1 MDEQHSYD
9 LIAAI
14 QQVFGVRQADVRLVH
29 APLRI
34 CPLGAHIDHQLG
46 LVTGMTIDTPIRL
59 AYVPNPRGQ
68 VRIHSLNFAPAVA
81 FSLDD
86 VPPKGD
92 PLWANYVRGAVESL
106 QQRFTLRYGIDG
118 VVAGEMPIGGLS
130 SSAAVGV
137 AYLLALE
144 DVNELTVTPLE
155 NVEFDRYIE
164 NEYIGL
170 NNGIL
175 DQSVILLSDRR
186 HLTYLD
192 CESVDV
198 SRIPS
203 PLDADDF
210 DIVVAFSGL
219 TRSLV
224 NTDYNQRVS
233 QCQTAA
239 GHLLEWAGEPV
250 PPSPVL
256 RMISPEVF
264 GDYEDRLGKP
274 LDQRAR
280 HFFTEMER
288 VRDGV
293 AAWEAGNLDAFGQ
306 LMAASGHSSIV
317 NYECGSPH
325 LISLYEILNDCS
337 GVYGARFSGAGFRGA
352 CIGLSDPAQRE
363 AIVEAVH
370 REYPARHPEMQGRF
384 NVFFCKPDGSAQHVP
399 MIKSDRSSAGDG

>member
-1 MDEQHSYD
+1 MEENKKQSYELVATLQH
-9 LIAAI
+9 
-14 QQVFGVRQADVRLVH
+14 VFGADRANVHLVH

-46 LVTGMTIDTPIRL
+46 LVTGMTLDTPILL
-59 AYVPNPRGQ
+59 AYVPNQEGQ
-68 VRIHSLNFAPAVA
+68 VRVHSLNFAPPVA
-81 FSLDD
+81 FDIDD

-92 PLWANYVRGAVESL
+92 PLWANYVRGAVVSL
-106 QQRFTLRYGIDG
+106 QQRFTLHYGIDG
-118 VVAGEMPIGGLS
+118 VIFGEMPIGGLS

-144 DVNELTVTPLE
+144 DVNELVVTPTE
-155 NVEFDRYIE
+155 NIEFDRYIE

-192 CESVDV
+192 CESVNV

-203 PLDADDF
+203 PLDEDDF

-239 GHLLEWAGEPV
+239 GMLLEWAGQPV

-256 RMISPEVF
+256 RMVAPEIF
-264 GDYEDRLGKP
+264 GDYEDRLPEPLGK
-274 LDQRAR
+274 RAR
-280 HFFTEMER
+280 HFFTEMAR
-288 VRDGV
+288 VRLGV
-293 AAWEAGNLDAFGQ
+293 TSWETGELAAFGQ
-306 LMAASGHSSIV
+306 LMAESGHSSIV

-325 LISLYEILNDCS
+325 LISLYEILNDCP
-337 GVYGARFSGAGFRGA
+337 GVYGARFSGAGFRGC
-352 CIGLSDPAQRE
+352 CIGLSDPAHRE
-363 AIVEAVH
+363 AIVEAIE
-370 REYPARHPEMQGRF
+370 REYPARHPEMQGQF
-384 NVFFCKPDGSAQHVP
+384 SVYFCKPDGSAQRVP
-399 MIKSDRSSAGDG
+399 LLE